1 MSFRLK
7 FVIERELFLRPNPD
21 GVQIPLSA
29 LTWFPFLP
37 LQVQPFSLLLSYELM
52 QQKLPA

>member
-52 QQKLPA
+52 